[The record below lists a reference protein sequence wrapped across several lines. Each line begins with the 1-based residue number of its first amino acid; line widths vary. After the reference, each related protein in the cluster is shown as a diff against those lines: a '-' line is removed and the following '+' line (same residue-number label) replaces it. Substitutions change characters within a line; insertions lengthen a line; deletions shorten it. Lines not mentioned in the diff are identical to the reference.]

1 MSHLGTLSW
10 VMAWRTVT
18 QSFRNVQVAN
28 TSESQN
34 SVPVLPHSLGH
45 TPELRGCNAWPS
57 PCLMLPLKKN
67 SCHCSNDAMLQDCPC
82 CVPREPQA
90 QQPCQEQ
97 HTFPLPACLRPSPE
111 SSPGGLPS
119 YTPIQTHKRR
129 GQCREWTT
137 PISREKLRHSLNME
151 KLPGDFLPLCSLLW
165 FLLEEGAT
173 RPIIYLT
180 PDCSKRGLSWLYKEK

>member
-1 MSHLGTLSW
+1 
-10 VMAWRTVT
+10 MAWRTVT
-18 QSFRNVQVAN
+18 RCSRNVWVTN

-34 SVPVLPHSLGH
+34 SVPVLPHGLGH
-45 TPELRGCNAWPS
+45 TTELRGCNACPS
-57 PCLMLPLKKN
+57 PYLVPPLKKN
-67 SCHCSNDAMLQDCPC
+67 SCYCGCHASRLSLLCAQRTTSTMAM
-82 CVPREPQA
+82 PR
-90 QQPCQEQ
+90 
-97 HTFPLPACLRPSPE
+97 TSSLPACLRPTPE

-119 YTPIQTHKRR
+119 YIPIHMHKRR
-129 GQCREWTT
+129 GQCREWAT

-151 KLPGDFLPLCSLLW
+151 KLPGDFLPLGSLLW

>member
-1 MSHLGTLSW
+1 
-10 VMAWRTVT
+10 MAWRTVT
-18 QSFRNVQVAN
+18 WCSRNVWVTN

-34 SVPVLPHSLGH
+34 SVPVLPHGLGH
-45 TPELRGCNAWPS
+45 TSELRGCSACPS
-57 PCLMLPLKKN
+57 PYLVPPLKKN
-67 SCHCSNDAMLQDCPC
+67 SCYCSNDAMLQDCLC

-90 QQPCQEQ
+90 QWPCQEQ
-97 HTFPLPACLRPSPE
+97 HTSPLPACLRPPPE

-119 YTPIQTHKRR
+119 YIPIHMHKRR
-129 GQCREWTT
+129 GQCREWAT

-151 KLPGDFLPLCSLLW
+151 KLPGDFLPLGSLLW